1 MKEQK
6 NSGGVTDRNIGPFP
20 RNAASIDRNEIDIV
34 SNGPDRTYL
43 VKALPPL
50 NPPTGRGFEISNF
63 RIASI
68 SL

>member
-6 NSGGVTDRNIGPFP
+6 NSGGVTDRNIGPFT

-34 SNGPDRTYL
+34 SNRPDRTYL

-50 NPPTGRGFEISNF
+50 NPTDRSGF
-63 RIASI
+63 
-68 SL
+68 